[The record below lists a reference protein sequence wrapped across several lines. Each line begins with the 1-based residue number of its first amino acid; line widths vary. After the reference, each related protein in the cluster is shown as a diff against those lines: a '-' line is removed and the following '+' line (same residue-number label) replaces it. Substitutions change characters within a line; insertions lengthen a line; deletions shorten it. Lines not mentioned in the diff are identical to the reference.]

1 MKANKKQSQNLNS
14 DIKNTFSLDN
24 PQLRPPEEE
33 TKTHEAA
40 VSAME
45 ESDYV
50 EEEIDDEIYSPQ
62 GADGVPLAD
71 AEPYSSGNLSASA
84 GIDS

>member
-1 MKANKKQSQNLNS
+1 
-14 DIKNTFSLDN
+14 
-24 PQLRPPEEE
+24 
-33 TKTHEAA
+33 
-40 VSAME
+40 ME